1 MQANQEIQ
9 DFTRFGQNTHQATVS
24 TSTAAAVLLTLGH
37 KQKEDFQRKK
47 EQQAA
52 SGKSERLDLFSDEE
66 KAACREDIQRFFQAA
81 LECSLLHEA
90 LGSIEKKAAIQA
102 LKESIGQR
110 LIYPPQTDPI
120 SIYIG
125 GEVYLVTIPLQ
136 VVLGLVARATL
147 NSEVLD
153 QGKTP
158 EQTKKDRDARI
169 LTLYHA
175 CNRWSSN
182 NVCSHGF
189 FNDLVYALDRIWP
202 GIHLIGPM
210 LPFIESIAREFI
222 TKRLQDQ
229 PDFFIILK
237 AFALGDNRP
246 WERFLQEI
254 KEETNRQVRAGIEK
268 NGLNP
273 DAPDVAKNRSDFFE
287 AFEDLDPYWDITQW
301 TRHIEGIGNLK
312 SDNDGGSIR
321 EAAIKKAKQILQD
334 CISFADFEKTNLRQL
349 LAVERVYQ
357 LALKAYKKN
366 ATTQLKLFAEI
377 IENALTQA
385 RNCFAVFAKGELL
398 QDTNVAEFE
407 IFFEGISAALSDV
420 PQVENF
426 IALWFNPE
434 SDEQGKQSLC
444 KKLSVR
450 NPRLDQA
457 MEKHF
462 KMLLEKRIDR
472 QGQPILDLWDVN
484 SIIFTAIFQS
494 PKNWSDNLNTLVKY
508 SIALIEN
515 IFAGKAAAG
524 TELVATY
531 PREKMQELI
540 EELRLLVDIHQACKS
555 TRSEGPDLFQRL
567 VVFPI
572 IPNLQEVPRPVLNL
586 IAGKINSLDFLKGL
600 PLQFIE
606 QLITPEGWH
615 ALLAATITTI
625 EDLKKLSGFSKD
637 VQEKL
642 IDAVPDERWTALAQ
656 SLTFDQWLKLGEIP
670 AEVREKL
677 IAAIDAVPDE
687 RWTALAQSLTFDQ
700 WLKSGK
706 IPAEAVRKLVT
717 ADVPRDK
724 WGELAQSLTFDQW
737 LKSGEIPVEAV
748 RKLVTVDV
756 PRNKWKELAQSLT
769 FDQWLKSGK
778 IPAKVVEK
786 LIDAVPDE
794 RWTAL
799 AQSLTFDQ
807 WLKSGK
813 IPVKVLEKLIDAVP
827 DERWTALAQSLT
839 FDQWLKSGEIP
850 VEAVRKLVTADVPRD
865 KWGELAQSLTFDQ
878 WLKWGALP
886 LGVPEKLIDAVPD
899 ERWTAL
905 AQSLTVEQLLEWDT
919 LLPKVKQKLIDT
931 IYATSNFEF
940 EQLRSFPDEI
950 QILFIQTANSC
961 TPSLENNQK
970 RISYIFQLLQSSQL
984 LRNSRRL
991 PDCGLGWGN
1000 SRPFIIRDVLRKLR
1014 SESRRVTGE
1023 GQMQMIVDAI
1033 VESIDYFPRLQQSAL
1048 RVELILQNKDL
1059 LFGSIANTINFKQLL
1074 QLKHLPAKI
1083 RKPLTET
1090 ILRNPSTLDRI
1101 ARSEAINFDRL
1112 QQLKQLPAKV
1122 RKPLI
1127 KAISQNPSTLDRI
1140 AQSDVINFR
1149 QLQQLNHL
1157 PAKIRK
1163 PLIKAISQNPSTLD
1177 RIARSEELSGKEF
1190 SPQELNQIP
1199 RKIRNPFI
1207 AAMGRAV
1214 AEKKMH
1220 YDYGFEVK
1228 QRSILRRIL
1237 GVVVGVGA
1245 ILLGGELFL
1254 TGALFTATLIGS
1266 PIGVPLMAAAAG
1278 VIGMGMAAV
1287 ASAIGISSAVA
1298 ATTAVVATGGATA
1311 IAGTGIA
1318 AGGAQEIVGTTRDL
1332 LLKHRLGK
1340 VADVDDMNKDI
1351 WGVDRKPQ
1359 SIMRG
1364 ARLHISRPFF
1374 EGCGNM
1380 RGSCASRRI
1389 DLGDFQDGNFG
1400 PIP

>member
-748 RKLVTVDV
+748 RKLVT
-756 PRNKWKELAQSLT
+756 
-769 FDQWLKSGK
+769 
-778 IPAKVVEK
+778 
-786 LIDAVPDE
+786 
-794 RWTAL
+794 
-799 AQSLTFDQ
+799 
-807 WLKSGK
+807 
-813 IPVKVLEKLIDAVP
+813 
-827 DERWTALAQSLT
+827 
-839 FDQWLKSGEIP
+839 
-850 VEAVRKLVTADVPRD
+850 ADVPRD